1 MFALMRELVLSSQM
15 LRAAA
20 YGVHLDFGKGYVDS
34 H

>member
-1 MFALMRELVLSSQM
+1 MEGISLSSQM
-15 LRAAA
+15 LRATA